1 MNCLLA
7 KESKLERVSDPLHSY
22 RSKRNF
28 ALTPEPHRSESLSEE
43 YLTFVVQ
50 KHWAS
55 KLHYDLRLE
64 LNGTMKSWAVPKG
77 PSLDPSV
84 KRMAVQVEDHP
95 LSYAHFEG
103 TVPAKLYGAGK
114 VIVWDTGAWSPLHEP
129 ELGYRE
135 GHLKFELHGQK
146 LRGKWVLVRMKGQD
160 EKQAAWL
167 LIKEKDSFARPTQE
181 YNVLDALPESVR
193 REAPSPLFTSDLTLP
208 PQAVRCALPTSLAPQ
223 LATLVDAAPLDA
235 SEWSFEVK
243 FDGYRMLVRN
253 DRHGAR
259 FFTRSGLDWTAK
271 LDTLKSVFDQMK
283 LPQGWYDGEIILP
296 NEAGLPDFG
305 GLQLAF
311 ESKRTDPVLLY
322 LFDLPYVLGHDL
334 RDAPLDARRTLLQQ
348 LLSKAPSERVRFSEN
363 FEAPP
368 ESLVV
373 SACKLGLEGII
384 AKRRISPYRST
395 RSQDWIKLKCA
406 QRQEFVIAGYT
417 AAKGSRSEFGAL
429 LLGVHDE
436 WGVLQ
441 YAGKVGT
448 GFSQQTLEG
457 IKKDL
462 KRLARSTSPFSMAIK
477 IDGPVHWVNPTL
489 MAEVSFAEWTRLGR
503 IRHAVFRGLRT
514 DQNTRTVEREKAL
527 PPPLRNASKTSDSNS
542 SRGVLKKLR
551 VTNPERIIDASTGT
565 TKVELVQYYGRV
577 GDLMMMHLKGRPVS
591 LLRAPEGIQ
600 GQLFFQKHTATDKLP
615 GIRQMNSA
623 PEPSQPSMLEVTSK
637 QGLLSAAQWNVVE
650 FHTSNNRTGALER
663 PDRMVFDLDPG
674 QGVAWEQVIE
684 GAQLM
689 HAMLTQLALPSFIK
703 TSGGKGLHI
712 VVPLRRLYDWET
724 VKGFSRAIVQHMAK
738 TIPQRFVAL
747 SGPKNRVRK
756 IFIDYLRNGRG
767 ASTVS
772 AWSAR
777 ARPGLGISVPVAWAE
792 LPMLRGGD
800 HWCVRTVHERISTPN
815 DPWKDYAKA
824 NHSLS
829 SAMSILG
836 WSPPLK

>member
-1 MNCLLA
+1 LA
-7 KESKLERVSDPLHSY
+7 KESKLKRAVDPLHSY
-22 RSKRNF
+22 KSKRNF
-28 ALTPEPHRSESLSEE
+28 ALTPEPKETEALSSD

-55 KLHYDLRLE
+55 NLHYDLRLE
-64 LNGTMKSWAVPKG
+64 LNGTMKSWAIPKG
-77 PSLDPSV
+77 PSLDPTV

-95 LSYAHFEG
+95 LSYANFEG

-114 VIVWDTGAWSPLHEP
+114 VIVWDTGAWSPIQEP
-129 ELGYRE
+129 VRGYRE
-135 GHLKFELHGQK
+135 GHLKFELHGHK

-160 EKQAAWL
+160 EKQAVWL

-181 YNVLDALPESVR
+181 YNVVEALPDSVKQK
-193 REAPSPLFTSDLTLP
+193 ASKPPFTSDLTLP
-208 PQAVRCALPTSLAPQ
+208 AQAIPCVLPPSLAPQ
-223 LATLVDAAPLDA
+223 LATLSDAAPRDA

-243 FDGYRMLVRN
+243 FDGYRILVRN
-253 DRHGAR
+253 DRLGGR
-259 FFTRSGLDWTAK
+259 FFTRSGLNWTAK
-271 LDTLKSVFDQMK
+271 LVSLKSDFDQMK
-283 LPQGWYDGEIILP
+283 LPQGWYDGEIVLP

-305 GLQLAF
+305 GLQQAF
-311 ESKRTDPVLLY
+311 ESKLTDPVLLY

-334 RDAPLDARRTLLQQ
+334 RDAPLETRRNLLQQ
-348 LLSKAPSERVRFSEN
+348 LLSKATSERVRFSEN

-368 ESLVV
+368 ESLLV

-384 AKRRISPYRST
+384 AKRRTSPYRSA

-417 AAKGSRSEFGAL
+417 AAKGARSEFGAL

-436 WGVLQ
+436 RGVLQ

-448 GFSQQTLEG
+448 GFNQHSLHVIQ
-457 IKKDL
+457 KDL
-462 KRLARSTSPFSMAIK
+462 KRLARSTSPFSMPIR
-477 IDGPVHWVNPTL
+477 IDGPVEWVTPTL
-489 MAEVSFAEWTRLGR
+489 VAEVSFAEWTRLGR
-503 IRHAVFRGLRT
+503 IRHAVFRSLRAN
-514 DQNTRTVEREKAL
+514 QSANNVGREKTQL
-527 PPPLRNASKTSDSNS
+527 PLSRIASESSDSSHS
-542 SRGVLKKLR
+542 SGLLKKLR
-551 VTNPERIIDASTGT
+551 VTNSERIVDASTGT
-565 TKVELVQYYGRV
+565 TKIELVQYYALV

-591 LLRAPEGIQ
+591 LVRAPQGIQ
-600 GQLFFQKHTATDKLP
+600 GQLFFQKHTETDKLP
-615 GIRQMNSA
+615 GIRQMNSVLEA
-623 PEPSQPSMLEVTSK
+623 GQAAMLEVKSK

-650 FHTSNNRTGALER
+650 FHTSNNRTGSLER

-689 HAMLTQLALPSFIK
+689 HAMLTQLALASFVK

-800 HWCVRTVHERISTPN
+800 HWCVQTVHERISALN
-815 DPWKDYAKA
+815 DPWNGYAKA

-829 SAMSILG
+829 SAMSVLG
-836 WSPPLK
+836 WSPPTK